1 MPPLPPSFAVMN
13 LQTVGMLIML
23 GAIVYLWLTV
33 SRLART
39 VRSLERRTIPPEPA
53 KNAPSPPEISAT
65 AAVDEG
71 IIAAIAAAVAVVV
84 RPPHRIVAIHPDA
97 DTQHAWSAEGRRQIY
112 LSHKIR

>member
-13 LQTVGMLIML
+13 LQTV
-23 GAIVYLWLTV
+23 
-33 SRLART
+33 
-39 VRSLERRTIPPEPA
+39 
-53 KNAPSPPEISAT
+53 AT